1 MRAYIYPPVHVQVCV
16 WLRSEAAEARDQLNR
31 VTCTAYRPEAM
42 AAAGGRERRGAPTG
56 EQREKA
62 IAGEDAIVMA
72 ARPSRAEPMV
82 WPTVWSTG
90 VNE

>member
-1 MRAYIYPPVHVQVCV
+1 MRAHIYPPVHVQVCV
-16 WLRSEAAEARDQLNR
+16 WLRSEAAEARDQLDR

-42 AAAGGRERRGAPTG
+42 AAADGGERMRARTG
-56 EQREKA
+56 EQREEA
-62 IAGEDAIVMA
+62 TDGEVAIVMA